1 MKPNPKHHNII
12 NLSDRKAYNS
22 ILVESV
28 AELSRVE
35 IRLKE
40 IALNLL
46 SKSEYSNWN
55 KGIQIGQIKEI
66 NDFVFETSNDIIV
79 KGMFSLSLK
88 VSELKEKVA
97 RDCKL

>member
-1 MKPNPKHHNII
+1 
-12 NLSDRKAYNS
+12 
-22 ILVESV
+22 
-28 AELSRVE
+28 
-35 IRLKE
+35 
-40 IALNLL
+40 L